1 MNMKLKPTM
10 DEQSLNAERQKVQSC
25 LRYAQSLC
33 VPSYTRCVCTNKV
46 KKGHRLLASIEGP
59 PCLLCLMLV
68 FLVLLH
74 QDPRKHERTRTNTP
88 KARTPRSV
96 AKVT

>member
-10 DEQSLNAERQKVQSC
+10 EEQSLNAERQKVQSC
-25 LRYAQSLC
+25 LRYAQSLR
-33 VPSYTRCVCTNKV
+33 VPCYTCSVCTNEV
-46 KKGHRLLASIEGP
+46 PTGHRLLAGIEGP
-59 PCLLCLMLV
+59 PCLLCLRLN

-74 QDPRKHERTRTNTP
+74 QDPRKHGRTKTP